1 MKKVLIYA
9 GTTEGRMLAEQL
21 AAEHIPC
28 HVCVATAYGQLVMP
42 KMDGVEVTTGRLDI
56 ARMRQLASE
65 MTAENENVF
74 AAVVD
79 STHPFATEVSGNI
92 RKSLEGLDIP
102 YFRLLRGCSEAK
114 AEESGAKITYFE
126 DNESCAKALQEIE
139 GNILLTTGSKELGVY
154 SGMEGL
160 KERLYVRVLPGLESI
175 EICEKPRKAYYC
187 HAGAFFHRFE

>member
-79 STHPFATEVSGNI
+79 STHPFATEVSGI
-92 RKSLEGLDIP
+92 SEKVWRGWIFLIFVCSAVAVRRKRKKAGQRSLIL
-102 YFRLLRGCSEAK
+102 
-114 AEESGAKITYFE
+114 KITNPVPKRYRRSRE
-126 DNESCAKALQEIE
+126 
-139 GNILLTTGSKELGVY
+139 T
-154 SGMEGL
+154 
-160 KERLYVRVLPGLESI
+160 
-175 EICEKPRKAYYC
+175 
-187 HAGAFFHRFE
+187 FF

>member
-65 MTAENENVF
+65 MTAENEN
-74 AAVVD
+74 
-79 STHPFATEVSGNI
+79 
-92 RKSLEGLDIP
+92 
-102 YFRLLRGCSEAK
+102 
-114 AEESGAKITYFE
+114 
-126 DNESCAKALQEIE
+126 EI
-139 GNILLTTGSKELGVY
+139 GRAHV
-154 SGMEGL
+154 
-160 KERLYVRVLPGLESI
+160 
-175 EICEKPRKAYYC
+175 
-187 HAGAFFHRFE
+187 

>member
-65 MTAENENVF
+65 MTAENEKHHKN
-74 AAVVD
+74 
-79 STHPFATEVSGNI
+79 STYKRRYHAQPLCLVCF
-92 RKSLEGLDIP
+92 
-102 YFRLLRGCSEAK
+102 LLK
-114 AEESGAKITYFE
+114 HKI
-126 DNESCAKALQEIE
+126 
-139 GNILLTTGSKELGVY
+139 
-154 SGMEGL
+154 
-160 KERLYVRVLPGLESI
+160 
-175 EICEKPRKAYYC
+175 
-187 HAGAFFHRFE
+187 

>member
-42 KMDGVEVTTGRLDI
+42 EMDGVEVTTGRLDI
-56 ARMRQLASE
+56 AQMRQLASE

-102 YFRLLRGCSEAK
+102 YFRLLRG
-114 AEESGAKITYFE
+114 
-126 DNESCAKALQEIE
+126 
-139 GNILLTTGSKELGVY
+139 
-154 SGMEGL
+154 
-160 KERLYVRVLPGLESI
+160 
-175 EICEKPRKAYYC
+175 
-187 HAGAFFHRFE
+187 

>member
-56 ARMRQLASE
+56 AQMRQLASE

-114 AEESGAKITYFE
+114 AEEAGQRSLILKITNPVPKRYRRSRE
-126 DNESCAKALQEIE
+126 
-139 GNILLTTGSKELGVY
+139 T
-154 SGMEGL
+154 
-160 KERLYVRVLPGLESI
+160 
-175 EICEKPRKAYYC
+175 
-187 HAGAFFHRFE
+187 FF

>member
-56 ARMRQLASE
+56 AQMRQLASE

-79 STHPFATEVSGNI
+79 STHPFSSA
-92 RKSLEGLDIP
+92 P
-102 YFRLLRGCSEAK
+102 RL
-114 AEESGAKITYFE
+114 
-126 DNESCAKALQEIE
+126 Q
-139 GNILLTTGSKELGVY
+139 
-154 SGMEGL
+154 
-160 KERLYVRVLPGLESI
+160 
-175 EICEKPRKAYYC
+175 
-187 HAGAFFHRFE
+187 